1 MSRDFFEWI
10 LRGFNVDFARE
21 TARLEREKT
30 RKKKKRHTR
39 QGLSFRFVQLEL
51 SRDSVVRLMCA
62 LLLHL
67 LKSMNHY
74 LDLKVTQV
82 GRGDKA

>member
-1 MSRDFFEWI
+1 MDMK
-10 LRGFNVDFARE
+10 RE

-30 RKKKKRHTR
+30 RKKNERHTR
-39 QGLSFRFVQLEL
+39 KGLSFRFVQLEL
-51 SRDSVVRLMCA
+51 SQDSVVRLMCALRGA

>member
-1 MSRDFFEWI
+1 MDMK
-10 LRGFNVDFARE
+10 RE

-30 RKKKKRHTR
+30 RKKNKRHTR
-39 QGLSFRFVQLEL
+39 KGLSFRFVQLEL
-51 SRDSVVRLMCA
+51 SQDSVVRLMCA

>member
-1 MSRDFFEWI
+1 MDMK
-10 LRGFNVDFARE
+10 RE

-30 RKKKKRHTR
+30 RKKNKRHTR
-39 QGLSFRFVQLEL
+39 KGLSFRFVQLEL
-51 SRDSVVRLMCA
+51 SQDSVVRLMCA

-74 LDLKVTQV
+74 HTCDTSLIIRETPGNEPQN
-82 GRGDKA
+82 